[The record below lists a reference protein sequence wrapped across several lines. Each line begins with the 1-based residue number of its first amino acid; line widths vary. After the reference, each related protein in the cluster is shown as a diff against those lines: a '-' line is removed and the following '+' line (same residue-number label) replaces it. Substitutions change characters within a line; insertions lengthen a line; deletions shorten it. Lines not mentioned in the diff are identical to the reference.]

1 MCTHFQGNEAEIRAL
16 EAYIKLSRSLH
27 AVKSRI
33 EQHNTVQGLS
43 ESQFG
48 ALEALY
54 HVGPL
59 TQKEIAEKLLFS
71 KSNIVAVIDA
81 LEKAQLAKRQR
92 DTRDRRVINVHITP
106 KGSKLIEEIIPG
118 HAAAI
123 TEEFSCLTAEEQTEL
138 SRLCRKLGLNEPGN

>member
-1 MCTHFQGNEAEIRAL
+1 MGTHFQGNEAEIRAL

-33 EQHNTVQGLS
+33 EQHNTVQSLS

-59 TQKEIAEKLLFS
+59 TQKEIAVKLLFS

-81 LEKAQLAKRQR
+81 LEMAQLAERQR